1 MAKHKK
7 RILQTFSVTGSLQK
21 TKNYFKK
28 IKNTIIVTSTLFGHN
43 FIYHYNG
50 SHPLYLQDLRVLL
63 LLTFHHVVIAG

>member
-28 IKNTIIVTSTLFGHN
+28 NKKYDYSYEY
-43 FIYHYNG
+43 FIWAQF
-50 SHPLYLQDLRVLL
+50 YLSL
-63 LLTFHHVVIAG
+63 